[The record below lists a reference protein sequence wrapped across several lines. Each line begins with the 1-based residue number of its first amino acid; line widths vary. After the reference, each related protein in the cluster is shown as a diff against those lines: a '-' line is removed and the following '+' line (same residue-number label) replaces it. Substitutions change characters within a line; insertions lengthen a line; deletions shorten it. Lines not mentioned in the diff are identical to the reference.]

1 MILKKIVAVLLVI
14 LPFILFGI
22 EPIKVTRSDEEI
34 VVLTKFREYHF
45 DLERGIL
52 KDYYT
57 LVEGRKHVFT
67 YGNDGFDVLDEG
79 TPLTVIEDPIVT
91 GKGKTSEGFSE
102 EVSIVYNYGYVKKIF
117 TIKNDENYL
126 FFVDIE
132 SSRPV
137 EVTLPRVSLDPSTDR
152 YMENYFASFNSKS
165 RTLVLVK
172 HDEGLR
178 FEGTLEVNGQKRLT
192 VFMGPNKRT
201 LIKKAFPEDYESLM
215 KALGNIPGFNR
226 WYDTVFYGLV
236 WFFWWLKDL
245 TKSFGWAIVLFTLI
259 VRLILYPL
267 YHAQT
272 KSLINMR
279 KLQPQIEAIKKKYKD
294 PAKQQEALLKLY
306 REAGVNPASGC
317 LMLLIQLPIFILL
330 WSVIRYYVEEFAYSG
345 GFLIWK
351 DLSAGG
357 FANNWIFLVITIVSS
372 YYTTLL
378 TSQDVR
384 TAWQGLIMSIIFPF
398 LFVGLPSG
406 LFLYYTTNTLIQLAV
421 TYYTYRRYKIKGIT
435 TRELLGLPKK
445 A

>member
-1 MILKKIVAVLLVI
+1 MVLRKVVAILLAI
-14 LPFILFGI
+14 LPIFLFAV
-22 EPIKVTRSDEEI
+22 EPIKVVRSEKEI
-34 VVLTKFREYHF
+34 VVLTRFEEYHF
-45 DLERGIL
+45 DLEKGIL
-52 KDYYT
+52 KDFYT
-57 LVEGRKHVFT
+57 LVDGRKHVFT

-79 TPLTVIEDPIVT
+79 TPLTVIEEPIVT
-91 GKGKTSEGFSE
+91 GVGKVSEGFSD

-117 TIKNDENYL
+117 TIKNNENYT

-132 SSRPV
+132 SSKPV
-137 EVTLPRVSLDPSTDR
+137 DVTVPRVSVDTSTDR
-152 YMENYFASFNSKS
+152 YLENYFASFNPKT
-165 RTLVLVK
+165 RTLVLLK
-172 HDEGLR
+172 HDEGLL
-178 FEGTLEVNGQKRLT
+178 FEGTLKVNGQKRFI

-201 LIKKAFPEDYESLM
+201 LIKKAFPEDYDVLI
-215 KALGNIPGFNR
+215 KALVNIPGFNK
-226 WYDTVFYGLV
+226 WYDSVFYGLV

-245 TKSFGWAIVLFTLI
+245 TKNFGWAIMLFTLI

-294 PAKQQEALLKLY
+294 PTKQQEALLKLY

-317 LMLLIQLPIFILL
+317 LMLLIQLPIFMLL

-345 GFLIWK
+345 SFLIWK

-357 FANNWIFLVITIVSS
+357 FSNNWLFLVITIVAS

-378 TSQDVR
+378 TSQDAR
-384 TAWQGLIMSIIFPF
+384 TAWQGIIMSVIFPF

-406 LFLYYTTNTLIQLAV
+406 LFLYYATNTLIQLAV
-421 TYYTYRRYKIKGIT
+421 TYYTYKRYKIKGLT